1 MAILDVL
8 EPQLVRLRARYA
20 KTPLPRF
27 FAWWGGE
34 LLSFLPES
42 WRAALAEG
50 RESLLL
56 HVADRQLIL
65 RRETVRGTSEFG
77 QIDLAEEVGVQ
88 RSDYQRLRARIDE
101 PQLRQFF
108 CVPTTRVLRRS
119 LNLPAAA
126 EANLR
131 QVLGFEM
138 DRQTPFK
145 ADQVYFDYVV
155 RGRDASGRQLN
166 VDLVVM
172 PRSAFDEELAPITQL
187 GIPLDGVDCWLDSA
201 EGRRLGANLLPPE
214 RRARRSYRQLW
225 INLGLAALAV
235 ILAFGV
241 MARTVANRQVALENM
256 TGEVQAAQEEAKQV
270 AALRKTLEETIESA
284 NFLTHKKRAVVP
296 AIELLRDLTE
306 RLPDSTY
313 IERLNVTEDGRV
325 ELQGLSDRSEN
336 LIAELQKSR
345 VLADPTF
352 QGVVQPDPRVKKD
365 RFNLVAQLK
374 PREAQPAPGAAPASA
389 GKPADTKE
397 GAADAPAAG
406 KE

>member
-1 MAILDVL
+1 MAIQDVL

-34 LLSFLPES
+34 LLSFLPAS

-50 RESLLL
+50 RESLLM
-56 HVADRQLIL
+56 HIADNQLVL
-65 RRETVRGTSEFG
+65 RREAARGATEFG
-77 QIDLAEEVGVQ
+77 QIDLSQDTDVQ
-88 RSDYQRLRARIDE
+88 RSDFQRLRARIDE

-108 CVPTTRVLRRS
+108 CVPDARVLRRS

-126 EANLR
+126 EDNLR

-155 RGRDASGRQLN
+155 RGRDVAGRQLL

-172 PRSAFDEELAPITQL
+172 PRAAFDEELAPISQL
-187 GIPLDGVDCWLDSA
+187 GIALDGVDCWIDSA
-201 EGRRLGANLLPPE
+201 GSHRLGVNLLPPE
-214 RRARRSYRQLW
+214 RRSRRSHQRLW

-235 ILAFGV
+235 ILALGV
-241 MARTVANRQVALENM
+241 AARTVTNRQVALENM
-256 TGEVQAAQEEAKQV
+256 TNEVQAAQLEAKQV

-284 NFLTHKKRAVVP
+284 NFLTQKKRTVVP
-296 AIELLRDLTE
+296 AIALLKDLTE

-336 LIAELQKSR
+336 LIAELQKSQ
-345 VLADPTF
+345 VLTDPAF

-374 PREAQPAPGAAPASA
+374 PRELTPLAAPAA
-389 GKPADTKE
+389 APAEETKE
-397 GAADAPAAG
+397 GSANAPAAG